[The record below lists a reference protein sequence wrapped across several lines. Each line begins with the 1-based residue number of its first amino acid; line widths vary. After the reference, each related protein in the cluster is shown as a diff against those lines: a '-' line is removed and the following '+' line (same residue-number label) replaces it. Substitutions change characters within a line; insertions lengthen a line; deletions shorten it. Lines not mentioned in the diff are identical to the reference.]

1 MSINLNLRPSTEDIM
16 HRTKLFLAFAA
27 LAACAPQPP
36 AATAPAL
43 AAQDTARITTL
54 FRNLRPPLEIVGRP
68 AVRWSL
74 EERMAF
80 HKVPGISV
88 ALIENGRIAWAGG
101 VGVLEAGRPDPVTP
115 ATLFQAASIS
125 KPVAATAML
134 RLVERGALDLDAD
147 VNGYLTSWQVPRNRF
162 TEAQKVT
169 LRRIVSHNAGLT
181 VHGFG
186 GYAQGAAVPTTVQ
199 VLNGAAPANSRPVVA
214 DTLPGAIGR
223 YSGGGFVVMQQ
234 LLEDVTH
241 RPFANLMQREV
252 LTPAGMRSSSYQQ
265 PLPAPR
271 HAQAA
276 RGHRPSGEVI
286 AGGWHVYPE
295 QAPAGLWTTPTDLA
309 TWLIALSDAYAG
321 RSTSLLSR
329 EMAMQMLTV
338 QKDGFGLGM
347 QLSGSGD
354 TFGFGHNGSNEGYR
368 AFAYLFPGT
377 GSGLVV
383 MTNGDNGGSL
393 AQELIR
399 AVAAEYGWPRFQA
412 DNLTPAALDSAS
424 LAGLVGTYTL
434 GDPSRTA
441 EVRMEGGKLVLHG
454 PPGTVQELVA
464 VNPTRFVTAQTYWRV
479 DFTRDAAGRGT
490 SIKVFRTG
498 GPPLEGPRAP

>member
-1 MSINLNLRPSTEDIM
+1 M
-16 HRTKLFLAFAA
+16 HRAKLLLALAA
-27 LAACAPQPP
+27 LTACAPQSRAAMVP
-36 AATAPAL
+36 AP
-43 AAQDTARITTL
+43 AAQDSARITTL
-54 FRNLRPPLEIVGRP
+54 FRSLRPPLEIVGRL
-68 AVRWSL
+68 AVRWTL
-74 EERMAF
+74 EERMAH

-88 ALIENGRIAWAGG
+88 ALIENGRIAWARG
-101 VGVLEAGRPDPVTP
+101 VGVLEAGKPDPVTP

-162 TEAQKVT
+162 TEAEKVT
-169 LRRIVSHNAGLT
+169 LRRIVSHNAGLA

-186 GYAQGAAVPTTVQ
+186 GYAQGEAVPTVVQ
-199 VLNGAAPANSRPVVA
+199 VLNGAVPANSKPIVA

-223 YSGGGFVVMQQ
+223 YSGGGFIVMQQ
-234 LLEDVTH
+234 LLEDVT
-241 RPFANLMQREV
+241 REPFADLMQREV
-252 LTPAGMRSSSYQQ
+252 LTLAGMRSSTYQQ
-265 PLPAPR
+265 PLPAPH
-271 HAQAA
+271 HAGAA

-286 AGGWHVYPE
+286 PGGWHTYPE
-295 QAPAGLWTTPTDLA
+295 QAAAGLWTTPTDLA

-321 RSTSLLSR
+321 RSTRLLSR
-329 EMAMQMLTV
+329 EMATQMLTV

-354 TFGFGHNGSNEGYR
+354 SFGFGHNGSNEGYR
-368 AFAYLFPGT
+368 AFAYIFPGT

-383 MTNGDNGGSL
+383 MTNGDNGGPL

-412 DNLTPAALDSAS
+412 DNLTPAVLDSAS
-424 LAGLVGTYTL
+424 LAGLVGQYTL
-434 GDPSRTA
+434 SEPGRTA
-441 EVRMEGGKLVLHG
+441 EVRLEGGTLVLHG
-454 PPGTVQELVA
+454 PPGTIQELVP

-490 SIKVFRTG
+490 TIKVFRPG
-498 GPPLEGPRAP
+498 GPPIEGTRVP